1 MHDAGF
7 ERLEA
12 VFHSALALPVGE
24 RAAFLRVECGSDGA
38 LREEVEGLLAADGGV
53 LDVPVLEQLGGDDL
67 EGQSAGR
74 WRIGK
79 RIGEGGLGVVYEAS
93 EETGRQRAAI
103 KFLRPG
109 LDAGSFRRRFL
120 KERRILGELE
130 HPHIARWLDGGVDEA
145 GRPYLVME
153 FVDGQP
159 LDHYLAETRPGGT
172 ARMDLMTQVCEA
184 VQYLHGALVA
194 HGDLKPSNILVGAD
208 GQVKLLDFGAAKL
221 MQPADSTGGG
231 ETTMTRAFLTPHY
244 ASPEQKM
251 GEGPSVG
258 SDIYALGVILGEA
271 FPGADRDMTAIRD
284 LCCRAEARERYRS
297 VLELSQDLQRYQR
310 RQPVRARR
318 QDLLYRTGKF
328 LQRHVVAVGLAAAVM
343 AGAGTAGYFQWREVQ
358 RDRARLEQM
367 RTVVRS
373 VLQNGQGQQVVDAA
387 EDRRAMRTTMESAI
401 REVEASGEKGMELD
415 VAAAWRRV
423 GAARLEEGNT
433 DGGVEA
439 LQKAHDLA
447 ERVWTAKKDPAAL
460 ESKAVSLPLLALALR
475 ARRDSE
481 ESMAVAKRAIALQG
495 EYKRVFGRPLGPANP
510 YYRLILQMGP
520 ALARRGEAETG
531 RRLLLEA
538 LGVAREVKSAEYT
551 GRALVGLAELEKIAG
566 REGEAKGYCEE
577 AGRVAPLGR
586 RLREVCGNEAAGTMT
601 EDEQIATIRAQI
613 RAKVEEIR
621 RDPERFPAVRRL
633 AGMHQQLGQLLHER
647 GRDGEARVEVE
658 RAAGYLEELVKKDP
672 GSAPLRKQARR
683 ARMQLEELAK

>member
-7 ERLEA
+7 ERLEEL
-12 VFHSALALPVGE
+12 FHAALALPVGE
-24 RAAFLRVECGSDGA
+24 RSAFLRAQCGDDAA

-67 EGQSAGR
+67 EGQTAGR

-79 RIGEGGLGVVYEAS
+79 RIGEGGLGVVYEAR
-93 EETGRQRAAI
+93 EDGGTRRAAI

-109 LDAGSFRRRFL
+109 FDAGSFRRRFL

-159 LDHYLAETRPGGT
+159 LDRYMAETRPGGT
-172 ARMDLMTQVCEA
+172 ARLDLLTQVCDA

-221 MQPADSTGGG
+221 IMPNDSTGGG

-251 GEGPSVG
+251 GEGPSVS

-271 FPGADRDMTAIRD
+271 FPAADRDLLAIRD
-284 LCCRAEARERYRS
+284 LCCRAEVRERDRS
-297 VLELSQDLQRYQR
+297 VLELGQDLQRYKAK
-310 RQPVRARR
+310 QPVRARR
-318 QDLLYRTGKF
+318 QDLKYKTGKF
-328 LQRHVVAVGLAAAVM
+328 LQRHVVAVGLSAAVM

-358 RDRARLEQM
+358 RDRERLAQM

-373 VLQNGQGQQVVDAA
+373 VLQNGPTQVVNAG
-387 EDRRAMRTTMESAI
+387 EDRKAMRTTMESAI

-415 VAAAWRRV
+415 MAAAWRRV

-433 DGGVEA
+433 DGGVDA
-439 LQKAHDLA
+439 LKKASELA
-447 ERVWTAKKDPAAL
+447 EQVWRTKGDPAAL
-460 ESKAVSLPLLALALR
+460 ESKAVSLPLWALALQ

-481 ESMAVAKRAIALQG
+481 DGIAVARKAVALHA

-510 YYRLILQMGP
+510 YYRLILQLGP
-520 ALARRGEAETG
+520 ALAKRGEMEEG
-531 RRLLLEA
+531 RGLLLEA
-538 LGVAREVKSAEYT
+538 LAMARQVKSTEYT
-551 GRALVGLAELEKIAG
+551 GRALVELAALEGKDGKDAA
-566 REGEAKGYCEE
+566 AKGYCDE
-577 AGRVAPLGR
+577 AGRVAPLTR
-586 RLREVCGNEAAGTMT
+586 KLREVCGSEAPAAMT
-601 EDEQIATIRAQI
+601 EDEQIATMRAQI

-621 RDPERFPAVRRL
+621 HDPERFPALRRL
-633 AGMHQQLGQLLHER
+633 AGMHQQLGMLLHEK
-647 GRDGEARVEVE
+647 GRDAEARVEVE
-658 RAAGYLEELVKKDP
+658 RAAEYLDEMVKKDP
-672 GSAPLRKQARR
+672 QSVPLKKQARR
-683 ARMQLEELAK
+683 ARLQLELLSK